1 MEIKSA
7 VGLGV
12 NDLIKS
18 RLKESSVKT
27 NGESSV
33 SLIEKG
39 VEALKKSRKLNGSND
54 ILDKQVKTVNELL
67 ETSKTAIRFSVH
79 DDLGR
84 TFVQVV
90 NQDSDEIIKEIPSE
104 EFLDMVA
111 SMLKFA
117 GLIVD
122 ERI

>member
-1 MEIKSA
+1 MEIKSS
-7 VGLGV
+7 VSLGV

-18 RLKESSVKT
+18 RLKEGSVKT
-27 NGESSV
+27 KGESSV

-39 VEALKKSRKLNGSND
+39 VEALKESRKHNGSSD
-54 ILDKQVKTVNELL
+54 LLDKQVKTVNELL
-67 ETSKTAIRFSVH
+67 ETAKTAIRFSIH

-84 TFVQVV
+84 TFVQVI

-104 EFLDMVA
+104 EFLDMIA
-111 SMLKFA
+111 SMLKYA

-122 ERI
+122 EKI